1 MHQPKTLFYQTQ
13 SNDSFG
19 VDSKLGSQKEFL
31 TRKMIIKKDKFWILI
46 LFNIYNYGVLLC
58 IFIRISIS
66 KHRSCVGNN
75 YAKKHV
81 QLSINNYLGVLYNF
95 ICKPKYW
102 CTTMYAYKRNHCHC
116 MNYLNLNHSCFFHL
130 NLFHIN
136 NIVETSEKK
145 SLCRYFSFLEPNHEQ
160 TY

>member
-95 ICKPKYW
+95 ICKPKY
-102 CTTMYAYKRNHCHC
+102 
-116 MNYLNLNHSCFFHL
+116 
-130 NLFHIN
+130 
-136 NIVETSEKK
+136 
-145 SLCRYFSFLEPNHEQ
+145 
-160 TY
+160 